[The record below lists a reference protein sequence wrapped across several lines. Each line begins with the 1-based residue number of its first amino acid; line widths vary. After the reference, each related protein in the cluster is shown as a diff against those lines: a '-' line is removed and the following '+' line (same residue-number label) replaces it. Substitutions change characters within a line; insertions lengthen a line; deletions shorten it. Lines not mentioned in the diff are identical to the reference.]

1 MQLLTN
7 SRLRVYR
14 ECERR
19 HDLAYNRSIR
29 PRQTSE
35 ALRFGTLMHLG
46 IEAWWNNDGGARLE
60 AALSAIV
67 GESDPFEH
75 AKATALLI
83 GYHERWQGD
92 TDIESVASEVP
103 FEMALLNPRTLAAS
117 RNWRLAGKLDG
128 IVKGPRGLAIRE
140 FKTTAFAIDSD
151 ADDYWTKLAM
161 DSQISIYILGAES
174 LGHEV
179 AETLYDVARKP
190 ALKPLKATPTDARK
204 YTKDGRLYAAQ
215 REYDETPDE
224 FRERL
229 SVELASDPARY
240 YQRRWITR
248 SDVQMREFMWESWQ
262 SAKAIR
268 EGQLME
274 RSTRNPE
281 ACMRMGRC
289 PYWSVCAYG
298 EDPLTSPDFE
308 VLETAHPELASNG
321 LQ

>member
-7 SRLRVYR
+7 SRLRTYR

-19 HDLAYNRSIR
+19 HDLAYNRNIR
-29 PRQTSE
+29 PRKTSD

-46 IEAWWNNDGGARLE
+46 IEAWWSSTGEERLE
-60 AALSAIV
+60 AALAAV
-67 GESDPFEH
+67 DQESDPFER
-75 AKATALLI
+75 AKAAAMI
-83 GYHERWQGD
+83 VGYHERWKDDGE
-92 TDIESVASEVP
+92 IETVAVEIP
-103 FEMALLNPRTLAAS
+103 FETALLNPRTLAAS

-128 IVKGPRGLAIRE
+128 IVRRRGQTAIRE

-161 DSQISIYILGAES
+161 DSQISIYVLGAES
-174 LGHEV
+174 LGYAV

-190 ALKPLKATPTDARK
+190 ALRPLTATPVESRR
-204 YTKDGRLYAAQ
+204 YTKDGRLYASQ
-215 REYDETPDE
+215 RETDETPEE
-224 FRERL
+224 FAAR
-229 SVELASDPARY
+229 VAAELAENPEKY
-240 YQRRWITR
+240 YQRRWIPR
-248 SDVQMREFMWESWQ
+248 DEAQMREFMWESWQ

-268 EGQLME
+268 EGQLLK
-274 RSTRNPE
+274 RSTRNPD

-308 VLETAHPELASNG
+308 VLETAHPELVTNG
-321 LQ
+321 I

>member
-46 IEAWWNNDGGARLE
+46 IEAWWNSEGDARLE

-83 GYHERWQGD
+83 GYHERWRGE
-92 TDIESVASEVP
+92 TGVESVAAEVP
-103 FEMALLNPRTLAAS
+103 FETALLNPRTLAAS

-128 IVKGPRGLAIRE
+128 IVRGHRGLAIRE

-161 DSQISIYILGAES
+161 DSQISIYVLGAES
-174 LGHEV
+174 LGYEV
-179 AETLYDVARKP
+179 VETLYDVARKP
-190 ALKPLKATPTDARK
+190 ALKPLRATPIDARK

-215 REYDETPDE
+215 RELDETADE

-229 SVELASDPARY
+229 SVELASDPNRY
-240 YQRRWITR
+240 FQRRWITR

-289 PYWSVCAYG
+289 PYWSICAYG

-321 LQ
+321 